1 MLIIKNPKDIL
12 GMNFVDGKYKL
23 YAVEEYGD
31 RYTFEFKTTKSI
43 WAIIHVYRQPEWDS
57 EKSRNM
63 YKVDNGTGFQ
73 HRISADYF
81 SKIKNVQ
88 FTFTQSLKPL

>member
-43 WAIIHVYRQPEWDS
+43 WAIIHIFREPKWDAA
-57 EKSRNM
+57 EDRNM
-63 YKVDNGTGFQ
+63 YRVDNGKFDK
-73 HRISADYF
+73 HWISADYF

-88 FTFTQSLKPL
+88 WTFNQALKDL